1 MAVILTAK
9 CDNTVSHGRSIGQ
22 WGLKWSVPY
31 NFIHP
36 SIYSSLR
43 IWCLKQDSV
52 KDKEVKI
59 SVFIQCPDFQT
70 VKKTISVNPLSKFLL
85 MGGAVF
91 PPCCLPWGQTMVE
104 IMKIMVTSF
113 RRSHAGTTAL
123 SAPNPAAGHHWPTP
137 PLETPGH
144 SGQVWISLLWGYCSF
159 FLGPSVQKVLSV
171 PSESLFP
178 SPV

>member
-113 RRSHAGTTAL
+113 KRSHAHTLYSVPQPMPLPETLGLKIYWT
-123 SAPNPAAGHHWPTP
+123 WPCP
-137 PLETPGH
+137 SEQDPV
-144 SGQVWISLLWGYCSF
+144 S
-159 FLGPSVQKVLSV
+159 PSVSLSHQEASITIRGQREWK
-171 PSESLFP
+171 P
-178 SPV
+178 

>member
-91 PPCCLPWGQTMVE
+91 PPCCLPWGQTMVGV
-104 IMKIMVTSF
+104 MTVVSNKSSF
-113 RRSHAGTTAL
+113 KRTYARTVAF
-123 SAPNPAAGHHWPTP
+123 SAPDPVAGHYWPTP
-137 PLETPGH
+137 PLGTLRRSSRPRHPGMWSAVGLKKH
-144 SGQVWISLLWGYCSF
+144 HYKQN
-159 FLGPSVQKVLSV
+159 
-171 PSESLFP
+171 
-178 SPV
+178 